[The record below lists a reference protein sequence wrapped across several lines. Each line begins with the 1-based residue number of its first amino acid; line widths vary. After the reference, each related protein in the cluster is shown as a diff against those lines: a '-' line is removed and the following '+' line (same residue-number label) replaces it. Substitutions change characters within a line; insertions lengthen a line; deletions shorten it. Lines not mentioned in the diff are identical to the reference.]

1 MHWTIRQTR
10 RRKLIEVA
18 EVQARASGLILFI
31 GTLYTE
37 QMRTSAF
44 ADRSKDDW
52 RESPLTSTNR
62 REL

>member
-1 MHWTIRQTR
+1 
-10 RRKLIEVA
+10 LIEVA